1 VKPAVI
7 RPLKEAPYQAVTSNN
22 ITSRFFVYR
31 YTYVD
36 DVDVCITINEKP
48 LFRMNKTL
56 YISEKKYL
64 YLSTVWI
71 IIKPYVEVGFIAA
84 WPCRKYYFVRF
95 IAAICSVNN

>member
-1 VKPAVI
+1 
-7 RPLKEAPYQAVTSNN
+7 
-22 ITSRFFVYR
+22 
-31 YTYVD
+31 
-36 DVDVCITINEKP
+36 
-48 LFRMNKTL
+48 MNKTL
-56 YISEKKYL
+56 YIYIRKKYL